1 MAWTAPKIQALLLRM
16 PRLQPSKEQPTA
28 LNRPATYGG
37 SPSFT
42 ARQNQ
47 TGVQKSGRY

>member
-1 MAWTAPKIQALLLRM
+1 MAWTAPKIQALLLRL
-16 PRLQPSKEQPTA
+16 PRLQSSHNQPTA

-42 ARQNQ
+42 ARQNES
-47 TGVQKSGRY
+47 GVQKSGRY